1 MCMAIKSSALNSTVF
16 EHCVVASS
24 QFSGKAATLVMLL
37 SAPLHS
43 QCEAELT
50 RELLPKYTFG
60 ASQLIVDGKV
70 RVEQSLDSIKSFETN
85 ALVLADSRSLST
97 NIIVSNSQLLCFHPS
112 VRCATDSPQDSSN
125 SRLTDRARSTFSALR
140 VWR

>member
-60 ASQLIVDGKV
+60 ASQ
-70 RVEQSLDSIKSFETN
+70 QSLDSIKSFETN